1 MPQSFALRADYENVF
16 EGGTINVNGQS
27 VNILERLNDGDGVIT
42 AQDDENLLRE
52 ALLAYPALKKVSDNQ
67 AEELMA
73 ARAPEVGEQA
83 QVQERAPRVQRREG
97 VER

>member
-52 ALLAYPALKKVSDNQ
+52 ALLAYPALKKVSDSQ

-73 ARAPEVGEQA
+73 TRAPEVEE